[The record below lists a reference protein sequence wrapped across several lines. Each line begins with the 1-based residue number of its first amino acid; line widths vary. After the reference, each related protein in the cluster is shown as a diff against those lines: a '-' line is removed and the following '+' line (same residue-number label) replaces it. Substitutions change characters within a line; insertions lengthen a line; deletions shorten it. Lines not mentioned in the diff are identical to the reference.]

1 MSREVC
7 VLDRVRA
14 GLYVKDGVIPDCQ
27 FHHHVKRA
35 EADALVGANDGQA
48 YARRLPVQRDPVTG
62 YFDRKERIVM
72 FPSMI
77 LRPQEGVV
85 CLVRGVIQGHSTGV
99 RSRFA
104 TVRGKGMKYPVPASG
119 ARGRYT
125 SARQIN
131 HVPPAGE
138 TEQATQ

>member
-1 MSREVC
+1 M
-7 VLDRVRA
+7 A
-14 GLYVKDGVIPDCQ
+14 T
-27 FHHHVKRA
+27 
-35 EADALVGANDGQA
+35 
-48 YARRLPVQRDPVTG
+48 ARHLTPQRDSVTG
-62 YFDRKERIVM
+62 FFDRKERIVLL
-72 FPSMI
+72 PAMI

-104 TVRGKGMKYPVPASG
+104 TVRGKGMKYAVPAAG

-131 HVPPAGE
+131 
-138 TEQATQ
+138 